1 MNRIDTYKHKGQRQL
16 MVDKLRAGGI
26 SDEAVLQAM
35 NEVPRHFFLG
45 SALDSLAYADQA
57 LKIGCDQTISHP
69 STVAMQ
75 SQLLCVKPL
84 MKVLEIGTGSGYQ
97 TAVLCRLGAKVF
109 TIERQKG
116 LYDQTSKLLK
126 ELGYRAQCF
135 LGDGYQGLSGSY
147 DRILVTCGAPEIPE
161 TLMRQLKVGGI
172 MVIPLDT
179 PPVQRTTSPG
189 SGEESQQEMLRITK
203 EGEEKEKWKMEKF
216 GTYSFVPMLNGKQM
230 RS

>member
-1 MNRIDTYKHKGQRQL
+1 MNRIDTYKHKGLRQQ
-16 MVDKLRAGGI
+16 MVDKLRANGI

-35 NEVPRHFFLG
+35 NEVPRHFFLD
-45 SALDSLAYADQA
+45 SALDSLAYEDQA
-57 LKIGCDQTISHP
+57 LKIGCEQTISHP

-75 SQLLCVKPL
+75 SQLLSVKPA

-116 LYDQTSKLLK
+116 LFDQTSKLLK
-126 ELGYRAQCF
+126 ELGYRVQCF
-135 LGDGYQGLSGSY
+135 LGDGYQGLTGSY
-147 DRILVTCGAPEIPE
+147 DRIIVTCGAPEIPE
-161 TLMRQLKVGGI
+161 ALMAQLKTGGI
-172 MVIPLDT
+172 MVIPLGD
-179 PPVQRTTSPG
+179 
-189 SGEESQQEMLRITK
+189 GEQEMLRITK
-203 EGEEKEKWKMEKF
+203 QGDSREEWLIEEF